1 MNTLAHVVSPAEERD
16 RTAVIEDRRQIA
28 ALLGRVLHARS
39 LLSLGLGEG
48 ELCSSLLLEV
58 APLRGC
64 LLIDAPFPEVPLSPG
79 TQVLVSGQLD
89 GGRFVFRST
98 VEAPTMAV
106 SDELLQ
112 LRFPERLQYRERRGN
127 FRISLPAQTALPASQ
142 FSHDGLV
149 FNGLIADLSRDGAGT
164 LIPHNGR
171 GAPGEELLCLLRLP
185 GTSLQTRAEVRSRHE
200 RSGQLRLGLRLLDL
214 TPQQD
219 ALLSA
224 EIATLQRMVLRSKRP
239 H

>member
-1 MNTLAHVVSPAEERD
+1 MSTLSSVIAPAAERD
-16 RTAVIEDRRQIA
+16 RTAIIEERRQIA

-98 VEAPTMAV
+98 VESPTQAV
-106 SDELLQ
+106 NNDLLQ
-112 LRFPERLQYRERRGN
+112 LRFPERVQYRERRGA
-127 FRISLPAQTALPASQ
+127 FRIALPAQTALPPSQ
-142 FSHDGLV
+142 FTHDGV
-149 FNGLIADLSRDGAGT
+149 IFRGLLADLSRGGAATVVSG
-164 LIPHNGR
+164 GR
-171 GAPGEELLCLLRLP
+171 GSPGDELQCLLRLP
-185 GTSLQTRAEVRSRHE
+185 GTSIQTRAEVRSRHE
-200 RSGQLRLGLRLLDL
+200 RNGQLRLGLRLLDL

-219 ALLSA
+219 QMLSA
-224 EIATLQRMVLRSKRP
+224 EIASLQRMVLRGKRA